1 MRSPELRSD
10 GMTLPELLLT
20 VAIMGVMALAGWGGT
35 SRSLARMRVEAAT
48 WQLAAGLEQARS
60 SAEASGQPCALALQ
74 AQGWVNADAADLD
87 SDLGA
92 TGFAGELPPC
102 ALASTEPVQGVLLS
116 HNLPGA
122 LRVSSNGLVLDGGTI
137 VVAAPGTSL
146 RRCLVVALPLGVVRS
161 GRSTAPAGALP
172 RSSDCVVDPSL

>member
-1 MRSPELRSD
+1 MRSVEQRST

-20 VAIMGVMALAGWGGT
+20 VALMGVLALAGWGGT
-35 SRSLARMRVEAAT
+35 SRSLARMRVEAAAR
-48 WQLAAGLEQARS
+48 QLAAGLEQARS
-60 SAEASGQPCALALQ
+60 SAEASGLPCALTLQ
-74 AQGWVNADAADLD
+74 EQGWVNADAADLE
-87 SDLGA
+87 S
-92 TGFAGELPPC
+92 TG
-102 ALASTEPVQGVLLS
+102 LASELAACAMADATPLEGVQLR

-122 LRVSSNGLVLDGGTI
+122 LRVASNGLVLDGGTI

-146 RRCLVVALPLGVVRS
+146 QRCLVVALPLGVVRS